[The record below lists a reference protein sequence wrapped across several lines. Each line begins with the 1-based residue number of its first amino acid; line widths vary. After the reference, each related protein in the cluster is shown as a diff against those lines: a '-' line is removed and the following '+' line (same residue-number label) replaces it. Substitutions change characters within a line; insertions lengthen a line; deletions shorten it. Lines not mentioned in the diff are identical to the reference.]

1 MTHDDEILDQ
11 QVQAL
16 TQHLRHAMA
25 RYLQEH
31 SPTSTEAAIQAIGRI
46 WADVL
51 ARAAVETDAIME
63 RVDLYVED
71 LRQDLQNRMAY
82 YRQQRQQP

>member
-1 MTHDDEILDQ
+1 MEHDDQILNQ
-11 QVQAL
+11 QVQAF
-16 TQHLRHAMA
+16 TQHLRRSMTT
-25 RYLQEH
+25 YIQEH
-31 SPTSTEAAIQAIGRI
+31 PSTSTEAVIQATGRL
-46 WADVL
+46 WTNML

-71 LRQDLQNRMAY
+71 LRQELQRAIAY

>member
-1 MTHDDEILDQ
+1 MAHDDEILDQ

-16 TQHLRHAMA
+16 TQHLRQAMIT
-25 RYLQEH
+25 YLQEH
-31 SPTSTEAAIQAIGRI
+31 SPTNTEETLQAIGRI
-46 WADVL
+46 WVDVL

-71 LRQDLQNRMAY
+71 LRQDLQQRIAY